1 MRIRG
6 VDLINYIIYKGL
18 VSCWGPKPLASEVMS
33 SSPSMLSIVVG
44 FCSSAM
50 VGNIWY
56 LFHWRWLPNFTQSLR
71 SSSATVGDDLFKS
84 RRRIGAP
91 WPSWCGCI
99 VCAMSDEQ
107 QWAMCLS
114 DYDLFRIKISWRSL
128 LEFLRGFVCLD
139 EAPYTARWPWWVVCC
154 QPQIDQHIARSWLF
168 ALCRKHKVSGK
179 QQLHNKNRWEKKISK
194 KSNSSFHFHITG
206 EDARIYRYTS
216 HSHFIHHRHRV
227 HFSIIIVSASW

>member
-44 FCSSAM
+44 FWSSAM

-56 LFHWRWLPNFTQSLR
+56 LFHWRWLPNFTRSLR
-71 SSSATVGDDLFKS
+71 SSLAMLSSSLVEIGPVGDDLFKS
-84 RRRIGAP
+84 CRRIGAP

-99 VCAMSDEQ
+99 VCAMSNEQ
-107 QWAMCLS
+107 QCAMCLS
-114 DYDLFRIKISWRSL
+114 DYDLSHIKISCWRSL

-139 EAPYTARWPWWVVCC
+139 EAPYTARWPWCNIC
-154 QPQIDQHIARSWLF
+154 HIFPAINFLFYRHISFSRHIFSRGSIPDTSFSHQILLPTQPLYCI
-168 ALCRKHKVSGK
+168 HK
-179 QQLHNKNRWEKKISK
+179 
-194 KSNSSFHFHITG
+194 FP
-206 EDARIYRYTS
+206 AY
-216 HSHFIHHRHRV
+216 
-227 HFSIIIVSASW
+227 

>member
-18 VSCWGPKPLASEVMS
+18 ISCWGPKPLASEVMS

-56 LFHWRWLPNFTQSLR
+56 LFHWRWLPNFTRSLR
-71 SSSATVGDDLFKS
+71 SSLAMLSSSLVEIGPVGDDLFKS

-107 QWAMCLS
+107 QCAMCLS

-139 EAPYTARWPWWVVCC
+139 EAPYTARWPWHRIPYHSEWW
-154 QPQIDQHIARSWLF
+154 I
-168 ALCRKHKVSGK
+168 
-179 QQLHNKNRWEKKISK
+179 NKNTKAAGRIQSQRSK
-194 KSNSSFHFHITG
+194 VKAATITTTIYHHTKVQQASTTRGSTTTILNHMHQDITKSRFTF
-206 EDARIYRYTS
+206 
-216 HSHFIHHRHRV
+216 
-227 HFSIIIVSASW
+227 

>member
-44 FCSSAM
+44 FWSSAM

-56 LFHWRWLPNFTQSLR
+56 LFQWLWLPNFTRSLR
-71 SSSATVGDDLFKS
+71 SSLAMLSSSLVEIGPVGDDLFKS

-107 QWAMCLS
+107 QCAMCLS
-114 DYDLFRIKISWRSL
+114 DYDLSRIKISWRSL

-139 EAPYTARWPWWVVCC
+139 EAPYTARWPWIHDVC
-154 QPQIDQHIARSWLF
+154 IAHSTSLEIQY
-168 ALCRKHKVSGK
+168 HY
-179 QQLHNKNRWEKKISK
+179 H
-194 KSNSSFHFHITG
+194 
-206 EDARIYRYTS
+206 YRPLLLLTH
-216 HSHFIHHRHRV
+216 HSPPPHSPLTTHCIMLPNY
-227 HFSIIIVSASW
+227 ST

>member
-33 SSPSMLSIVVG
+33 SSPSMLLIVVG
-44 FCSSAM
+44 FWSSAM

-56 LFHWRWLPNFTQSLR
+56 IFHWRWLPNFTRSLR
-71 SSSATVGDDLFKS
+71 SSSAMLSSSLVEIGPVGDDLFKS

-107 QWAMCLS
+107 QCAMCLS
-114 DYDLFRIKISWRSL
+114 DYDLSRIKISWRSL

-139 EAPYTARWPWWVVCC
+139 EAPYTARWPCAA
-154 QPQIDQHIARSWLF
+154 HYF
-168 ALCRKHKVSGK
+168 G
-179 QQLHNKNRWEKKISK
+179 
-194 KSNSSFHFHITG
+194 G
-206 EDARIYRYTS
+206 EMGDLNWST
-216 HSHFIHHRHRV
+216 
-227 HFSIIIVSASW
+227 